1 MMQYGCRS
9 VRRFP
14 RSGRSAKPLRASL
27 AVYGLFVV
35 CVMIVPRAAIAQ
47 QSTAGAAGQ
56 AATQPAGQSPS
67 DDLDAQERELLR
79 QRLEIDQ
86 KLADIAA
93 RRKAAAAGSQPT
105 SGSAPVEPAPS
116 PAAEAAGI
124 AAVPPPVATSPA
136 WYNVHGQTTV
146 ITQKHDTFRSPYEG
160 PRSLL
165 RDEGIKT
172 SVTAT
177 LFLGLHLPW
186 HGGEVYFDPEVSGGE
201 GLSGVN
207 GIGDFSNGDISHVG
221 MPEPEPYVARL
232 FYKQT
237 LDLGGPTEDL
247 PEGPNQLPVTS
258 DISRLTLVLGKFS
271 IVDYFQQSAYANDPR
286 SQFFGEALFTD
297 GAWDYPADTRGYTEG
312 AMVELNQANWALRYG
327 AVAMPKNANGSTYD
341 SRLPK
346 ALGQVLELEERYKL
360 LFQRDGALKVMAFAN
375 GAHMG
380 NYGEATEIGRL
391 TGTTPDVT
399 KDASFSYKWGFG
411 LTLDQPLTDNL
422 GSFLR
427 LSWNDGHTETF
438 AFTAIDRSLAVGLSL
453 QGSSWGRTQ
462 DVVGLALVIDGLAH
476 DHREYLAAG
485 GLDFDI
491 GDGRLPHYALE
502 DVIEA
507 YYRFKLNDN
516 VYISPDFQ
524 LVDHP
529 AYNADR
535 GPVIIGGIRA
545 HAEF

>member
-1 MMQYGCRS
+1 
-9 VRRFP
+9 V
-14 RSGRSAKPLRASL
+14 L
-27 AVYGLFVV
+27 V
-35 CVMIVPRAAIAQ
+35 AIFAPPTVLAQ
-47 QSTAGAAGQ
+47 QPNHSPAPMP
-56 AATQPAGQSPS
+56 ATQPAPFGGGQQE
-67 DDLDAQERELLR
+67 DFDAEQRELLR
-79 QRLEIDQ
+79 QRQEIDR
-86 KLADIAA
+86 KLAEIAA
-93 RRKAAAAGSQPT
+93 RRGAAAATSQPSIASPT
-105 SGSAPVEPAPS
+105 AMPAPS
-116 PAAEAAGI
+116 SLPPTSVSPQITPA
-124 AAVPPPVATSPA
+124 PD

-146 ITQKHDTFRSPYEG
+146 ITQKHDTFRSPYTG
-160 PRSLL
+160 PKSLL

-186 HGGEVYFDPEVSGGE
+186 QGGEVHFDPEVSGGE
-201 GLSGVN
+201 GFSGVN
-207 GIGDFSNGDISHVG
+207 GIADFSNGDISHVG

-237 LDLGGPTEDL
+237 FALGGPTENL

-258 DISRLTLVLGKFS
+258 DISRLTLTLGKFS
-271 IVDYFQQSAYANDPR
+271 AVDYFQQSNYANDPR
-286 SQFFGEALFTD
+286 AQFFGEALFTD

-312 AMVELNQANWALRYG
+312 AVIELNQPDWALRYG
-327 AVAMPKNANGSTYD
+327 AVAMPKNANGSTFD
-341 SRLPK
+341 SRIPR
-346 ALGQVLELEERYKL
+346 ALGQVLELEERYKI
-360 LFQRDGALKVMAFAN
+360 LFQRPGAVRAMAFAN

-380 NYGEATEIGRL
+380 NYGEATETAKL
-391 TGTTPDVT
+391 LGTTPDVT
-399 KDASFSYKWGFG
+399 KNASFSYKWGFG
-411 LTLDQPLTDNL
+411 LTVDQEFNDDL
-422 GSFLR
+422 GAFAR
-427 LSWNDGHTETF
+427 LGWNDGHTETF
-438 AFTAIDRSLAVGLSL
+438 AFTAIDRSVAVGLSL
-453 QGSSWGRTQ
+453 KGTKWDRPQ

-502 DVIEA
+502 EVIEA

>member
-1 MMQYGCRS
+1 MRERGEIDRKLAELAE
-9 VRRFP
+9 R
-14 RSGRSAKPLRASL
+14 RSG
-27 AVYGLFVV
+27 
-35 CVMIVPRAAIAQ
+35 
-47 QSTAGAAGQ
+47 
-56 AATQPAGQSPS
+56 AATS
-67 DDLDAQERELLR
+67 
-79 QRLEIDQ
+79 
-86 KLADIAA
+86 
-93 RRKAAAAGSQPT
+93 SQP
-105 SGSAPVEPAPS
+105 VV
-116 PAAEAAGI
+116 
-124 AAVPPPVATSPA
+124 VPPGATPGPSSLPQTSASPQTASTPA
-136 WYNVHGQTTV
+136 WYNIHGQTTV
-146 ITQKHDTFRSPYEG
+146 ITQQHDTFRSPYAG

-177 LFLGLHLPW
+177 LFLGLQLPW
-186 HGGEVYFDPEVSGGE
+186 HGGEVYIDPEVSGGE

-207 GIGDFSNGDISHVG
+207 GLGDFSNGDISHVG

-237 LDLGGPTEDL
+237 FDLGGPTEDL
-247 PEGPNQLPVTS
+247 AEGPNQLPVTS
-258 DISRLTLVLGKFS
+258 DISRLTLALGKFS

-312 AMVELNQANWALRYG
+312 AMIELNQANWALRYG

-341 SRLPK
+341 SRLRK

-360 LFQRDGALKVMAFAN
+360 LFQRDGALKVAFAN

-380 NYGEATEIGRL
+380 NYGEATEIGKL
-391 TGTTPDVT
+391 TGTTPNIT

-411 LTLDQPLTDNL
+411 LTLDQQLTDNL
-422 GSFLR
+422 GTFLR

-453 QGSSWGRTQ
+453 QGSSWGRPQ
-462 DVVGLALVIDGLAH
+462 DVAGLALVIDGLAH